1 MLKLSL
7 IFCIVII
14 NCYIMLSLKS
24 FYLVDKKV
32 DDFWEFIVNEIQNW
46 EFRFEDVLLH
56 SLTGVIIAIGMKIK
70 QIFKKIKSFIFH
82 KYN

>member
-1 MLKLSL
+1 M
-7 IFCIVII
+7 
-14 NCYIMLSLKS
+14 
-24 FYLVDKKV
+24 

-46 EFRFEDVLLH
+46 EFRIEDVLLH

-70 QIFKKIKSFIFH
+70 QIFKKIKSIVFH

>member
-1 MLKLSL
+1 M
-7 IFCIVII
+7 FCIVII

-46 EFRFEDVLLH
+46 EFRIEDVLLH

-70 QIFKKIKSFIFH
+70 QIFKKIKSIVFH